1 MRRTMMIV
9 AVVVGFGCGGKK
21 EKGKEYTPQDL
32 IATLKDPDPNM
43 RYWAA
48 RELGKGKGPDAPT
61 AVQALTAALTD
72 PDATVRMGAA
82 YALGDLGPEA
92 KAALP
97 ALKKAARDPAK
108 EVREGAEY
116 ALKKVQGGK

>member
-1 MRRTMMIV
+1 MRWLAVI
-9 AVVVGFGCGGKK
+9 AVVGIGFGCGGEKK
-21 EKGKEYTPQDL
+21 KGKEYTSQDL

-48 RELGKGKGPDAPT
+48 RELGKAKGSDAPA
-61 AVQALTAALTD
+61 AVTALTNALTD
-72 PDATVRMGAA
+72 QDANVRMGAA

-92 KAALP
+92 KSALP
-97 ALKKAARDPAK
+97 AIRKATKDPAK

-116 ALKKVQGGK
+116 ATKRIEGRK